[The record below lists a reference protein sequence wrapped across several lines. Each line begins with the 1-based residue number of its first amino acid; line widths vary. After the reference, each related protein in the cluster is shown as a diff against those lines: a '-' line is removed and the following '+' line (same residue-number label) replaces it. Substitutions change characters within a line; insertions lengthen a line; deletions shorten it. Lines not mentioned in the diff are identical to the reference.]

1 MRVAAAHAPS
11 TPQAEPEVSS
21 PFSKSA
27 GLTSRLLAN
36 LLSELTPGRQ
46 WKAIGADAPSSGA
59 EIHNDKLAAGLIGK
73 LGGHGTERD
82 LKFCFYNFSEQE
94 VDAWEEPNLSFDNYT
109 RAGGTYFRPVQ
120 YGENSVPEAQLRELS
135 LLTGKERE
143 RKQRLLIAEMPDA
156 ALLPKI
162 REVLQDPFTG
172 PDNIRKLLRIDR
184 MEQLRGSGDASPS
197 RQSVLMSKTATFN
210 MTVPTSP
217 EKVSPPTDA
226 EHAWTR
232 RKTWHWH
239 QLTFLLTEMQHC
251 AQ

>member
-27 GLTSRLLAN
+27 GLTSRLLAH

-73 LGGHGTERD
+73 LGGHGTERN
-82 LKFCFYNFSEQE
+82 LNFSEQE

-184 MEQLRGSGDASPS
+184 MEQLRGLGDASPS

-239 QLTFLLTEMQHC
+239 
-251 AQ
+251 